1 MGIVKFKQS
10 VRDGYLEDL
19 PEAIQ
24 SKVISICKLVTN
36 KLNEKIKDEHYE
48 DLTSSNWAMSCLD
61 EFRTPPTMKGEVGSV
76 RVYKCGKQYKCMI
89 QVTGHFRNHQY
100 GWIEELLHE
109 IIADTYQE
117 VRPDIRRKFD
127 VTLNN
132 ESTRGNPNEGFD
144 IFLNK
149 QDSEKIW
156 NLFEGRKTKA
166 IKESS
171 EEYLD
176 EGFFDIFKKHKPT
189 DPPTSDVAK
198 RRYII
203 IGDDDKQSVISEFRN
218 IELNI
223 NNLLKP
229 IFDKYPIY
237 GLKLI
242 PADEKD
248 ILGNFIDINGSIGI
262 ELTNDRP
269 DMEFIISIRGIDQYE
284 FMDII
289 EKEHPDEVERLKQA
303 GHDLERRDVWTE
315 IHWTEKILGYD
326 KSLDDIC
333 TYMENIMKE
342 NFPFI
347 SDFNYVG
354 DNDSGPIYNG
364 YVDPNYLLRNIDMT
378 NIVTECTNISD
389 DLIQYYENYY
399 NKMSYDQY
407 FDERSHGKLK
417 YEYRIGYNIDD
428 GGILTAVEFELD
440 PNKITV
446 VGMNT
451 KEDNQPDMVQKLKS
465 SINRTGHIDHAT
477 GELKV
482 HAIFNK
488 NHKSYNSCR
497 IVPMFTQHMDSIIEI
512 AQELFGN
519 ELNSSM
525 TESRAD
531 EIFGKAACEF
541 VKRNH
546 MQPELYKVGELG
558 GKNKYKTTKLF
569 WNREQFYN
577 FRFTPVIRGYLNK
590 RVDNIK
596 AEKSYTGMDSP
607 GDINRL
613 TKETIRENRQ
623 KHASDLKRKLDIAKD
638 DLEDELSYQKNNNI
652 TDPES
657 IRLHEKLVKRH
668 KRNYD
673 GFING
678 RGKSVSQHAESAN
691 NTPEYNVDMTETQAK
706 RTLRTL
712 SQDIINKTKE
722 NDNYKI
728 SQYTANIY
736 ANIITKNLLPKWA
749 SGYKKLSITLDSYQ
763 SFLTFEFK
771 IPTMSQDFVSR
782 FINGREPINAFL
794 HRVPEIK
801 IKMSP
806 RIFHTMQDPDDAFN
820 FFKAAIKYY
829 DQKVENYSKR
839 LMSEAMKLNH
849 SMKHLVSTTNLSG
862 IVTLP
867 MQLLFVFDDV
877 HMNNA
882 RTFLLSD
889 EDLRAVNSFIK
900 GIYTKYAAPEKEKKK
915 IIEDVRTLVKD
926 LRESCEID
934 DNLKSLIVFPESVE
948 KWLTGQFDTEIQKSN
963 DRFIREQVDLYE
975 MNNPSSS
982 ELQYIREKFGVKK
995 LKRIPN
1001 DLVAYISIETDAI
1014 ETPNDKLMIAS
1025 YCLSKIEIVE
1035 WYIELLEVGSKKYI
1049 VPHSLPFLQNVRT
1062 QLLQCYKNIMAV
1074 KVSSNRNRPI
1084 IDIQYPKGYEG

>member
-24 SKVISICKLVTN
+24 SKVISICKLVIN

-76 RVYKCGKQYKCMI
+76 RVYKYGKQYKCMI

-117 VRPDIRRKFD
+117 IRPDIRRKFD

-156 NLFEGRKTKA
+156 NLFEGRKTKV

-176 EGFFDIFKKHKPT
+176 EGFF
-189 DPPTSDVAK
+189 
-198 RRYII
+198 
-203 IGDDDKQSVISEFRN
+203 
-218 IELNI
+218 
-223 NNLLKP
+223 
-229 IFDKYPIY
+229 
-237 GLKLI
+237 
-242 PADEKD
+242 
-248 ILGNFIDINGSIGI
+248 
-262 ELTNDRP
+262 
-269 DMEFIISIRGIDQYE
+269 
-284 FMDII
+284 
-289 EKEHPDEVERLKQA
+289 
-303 GHDLERRDVWTE
+303 
-315 IHWTEKILGYD
+315 
-326 KSLDDIC
+326 
-333 TYMENIMKE
+333 
-342 NFPFI
+342 
-347 SDFNYVG
+347 
-354 DNDSGPIYNG
+354 
-364 YVDPNYLLRNIDMT
+364 
-378 NIVTECTNISD
+378 ISD

-399 NKMSYDQY
+399 GKMSYDQY

-497 IVPMFTQHMDSIIEI
+497 IVPMFTQHMDSIIKI

-623 KHASDLKRKLDIAKD
+623 KHASDLKRKLDIVKD

-678 RGKSVSQHAESAN
+678 RGKSVSQHTESAN

-728 SQYTANIY
+728 NQYTANIY

-915 IIEDVRTLVKD
+915 IIEDVKTLVKD

>member
-24 SKVISICKLVTN
+24 SKVISICKLVIN

-76 RVYKCGKQYKCMI
+76 RVYKYGKQYKCMI

-117 VRPDIRRKFD
+117 IRPDIRRKFD

-156 NLFEGRKTKA
+156 NLFEGRKTKV

-176 EGFFDIFKKHKPT
+176 EGFF
-189 DPPTSDVAK
+189 
-198 RRYII
+198 
-203 IGDDDKQSVISEFRN
+203 
-218 IELNI
+218 
-223 NNLLKP
+223 
-229 IFDKYPIY
+229 
-237 GLKLI
+237 
-242 PADEKD
+242 
-248 ILGNFIDINGSIGI
+248 
-262 ELTNDRP
+262 
-269 DMEFIISIRGIDQYE
+269 
-284 FMDII
+284 
-289 EKEHPDEVERLKQA
+289 
-303 GHDLERRDVWTE
+303 
-315 IHWTEKILGYD
+315 
-326 KSLDDIC
+326 
-333 TYMENIMKE
+333 
-342 NFPFI
+342 
-347 SDFNYVG
+347 
-354 DNDSGPIYNG
+354 
-364 YVDPNYLLRNIDMT
+364 
-378 NIVTECTNISD
+378 ISD

-399 NKMSYDQY
+399 GKMSYDQY

-497 IVPMFTQHMDSIIEI
+497 IVPMFTQHMDSIIKI

-623 KHASDLKRKLDIAKD
+623 KHASDLKRKLDIVKD

-678 RGKSVSQHAESAN
+678 RGKSVSQHTESAN

-728 SQYTANIY
+728 NQYTANIY

-806 RIFHTMQDPDDAFN
+806 RIFHTMQDPDDGFN

-915 IIEDVRTLVKD
+915 IIEDVKTLVKD

>member
-24 SKVISICKLVTN
+24 SKVISICKLVIN

-76 RVYKCGKQYKCMI
+76 RVYKYGKQYKCMI

-117 VRPDIRRKFD
+117 IRPDIRRKFD

-156 NLFEGRKTKA
+156 NLFEGRKTKV

-176 EGFFDIFKKHKPT
+176 EGFF
-189 DPPTSDVAK
+189 
-198 RRYII
+198 
-203 IGDDDKQSVISEFRN
+203 
-218 IELNI
+218 
-223 NNLLKP
+223 
-229 IFDKYPIY
+229 
-237 GLKLI
+237 
-242 PADEKD
+242 
-248 ILGNFIDINGSIGI
+248 
-262 ELTNDRP
+262 
-269 DMEFIISIRGIDQYE
+269 
-284 FMDII
+284 
-289 EKEHPDEVERLKQA
+289 
-303 GHDLERRDVWTE
+303 
-315 IHWTEKILGYD
+315 
-326 KSLDDIC
+326 
-333 TYMENIMKE
+333 
-342 NFPFI
+342 
-347 SDFNYVG
+347 
-354 DNDSGPIYNG
+354 
-364 YVDPNYLLRNIDMT
+364 
-378 NIVTECTNISD
+378 ISD

-399 NKMSYDQY
+399 GKMSYDQY

-497 IVPMFTQHMDSIIEI
+497 IVPMFTQHMDSIIKI

-623 KHASDLKRKLDIAKD
+623 KHASDLKRKLDIVKD

-678 RGKSVSQHAESAN
+678 RGKSVSQHTESAN

-763 SFLTFEFK
+763 SFFTFEFK

-915 IIEDVRTLVKD
+915 IIEDVKTLVKD

>member
-76 RVYKCGKQYKCMI
+76 RVYKYGKQYKCMI

-117 VRPDIRRKFD
+117 IRPDIRRKFD

-156 NLFEGRKTKA
+156 NLFEGRKTKV

-176 EGFFDIFKKHKPT
+176 EGFFDIFKKNKPT
-189 DPPTSDVAK
+189 DPPISTAIPTVVK
-198 RRYII
+198 RRYIV
-203 IGDDDKQSVISEFRN
+203 IGEDDKQSIITEFRN

-229 IFDKYPIY
+229 ILDKYPIY

-248 ILGNFIDINGSIGI
+248 ILGNFTDINGSIGI
-262 ELTNDRP
+262 ELTDDRP

-289 EKEHPDEVERLKQA
+289 EKEYPDEVERLKQA

-347 SDFNYVG
+347 SDFNYIG

-364 YVDPNYLLRNIDMT
+364 YVDPNYLLRNVNTT
-378 NIVTECTNISD
+378 NVVTECTNISD
-389 DLIQYYENYY
+389 DLIQYYENYH
-399 NKMSYDQY
+399 NMSYDQY
-407 FDERSHGKLK
+407 FDEASRGKLK
-417 YEYRIGYNIDD
+417 YDFRRAFDI
-428 GGILTAVEFELD
+428 
-440 PNKITV
+440 K
-446 VGMNT
+446 
-451 KEDNQPDMVQKLKS
+451 
-465 SINRTGHIDHAT
+465 TGH
-477 GELKV
+477 
-482 HAIFNK
+482 AIK
-488 NHKSYNSCR
+488 
-497 IVPMFTQHMDSIIEI
+497 IVYS
-512 AQELFGN
+512 L
-519 ELNSSM
+519 
-525 TESRAD
+525 
-531 EIFGKAACEF
+531 
-541 VKRNH
+541 
-546 MQPELYKVGELG
+546 
-558 GKNKYKTTKLF
+558 
-569 WNREQFYN
+569 
-577 FRFTPVIRGYLNK
+577 
-590 RVDNIK
+590 DNIK
-596 AEKSYTGMDSP
+596 VTDVGSGTQSSENERNTR
-607 GDINRL
+607 I
-613 TKETIRENRQ
+613 KEVQSTITRKGNLD
-623 KHASDLKRKLDIAKD
+623 HASTGQKILKVIDRVTGKPYKDGERIECIGAYTPGCPDSSLELDEDYISYLNNKDESFKKKYIHTITVGEVDTNSTYKSTFWPKDDVKTVKLRGGYTIKQDNVGGRNSAGERLKHGRGYKLN
-638 DLEDELSYQKNNNI
+638 DLEDEILIQKG
-652 TDPES
+652 E
-657 IRLHEKLVKRH
+657 VKYKH
-668 KRNYD
+668 PSKKDKKKNPDAY
-673 GFING
+673 
-678 RGKSVSQHAESAN
+678 KSESAN

-712 SQDIINKTKE
+712 SQDIINKTKG

-801 IKMSP
+801 VKMSP

>member
-24 SKVISICKLVTN
+24 SKVISICKLVIN

-76 RVYKCGKQYKCMI
+76 RVYKYGKQYKCMI

-117 VRPDIRRKFD
+117 IRPDIRRKFD

-156 NLFEGRKTKA
+156 NLFEGRKTKV

-176 EGFFDIFKKHKPT
+176 EGFF
-189 DPPTSDVAK
+189 
-198 RRYII
+198 
-203 IGDDDKQSVISEFRN
+203 
-218 IELNI
+218 
-223 NNLLKP
+223 
-229 IFDKYPIY
+229 
-237 GLKLI
+237 
-242 PADEKD
+242 
-248 ILGNFIDINGSIGI
+248 
-262 ELTNDRP
+262 
-269 DMEFIISIRGIDQYE
+269 
-284 FMDII
+284 
-289 EKEHPDEVERLKQA
+289 
-303 GHDLERRDVWTE
+303 
-315 IHWTEKILGYD
+315 
-326 KSLDDIC
+326 
-333 TYMENIMKE
+333 
-342 NFPFI
+342 
-347 SDFNYVG
+347 
-354 DNDSGPIYNG
+354 
-364 YVDPNYLLRNIDMT
+364 
-378 NIVTECTNISD
+378 ISD

-399 NKMSYDQY
+399 GKMSYDQY

-497 IVPMFTQHMDSIIEI
+497 IVPMFTQHMDSIIKI

-590 RVDNIK
+590 RVDDIK

-623 KHASDLKRKLDIAKD
+623 KHASDLKRKLDIVKD

-678 RGKSVSQHAESAN
+678 RGKSVSQHTESAN

-728 SQYTANIY
+728 NQYTANIY

-915 IIEDVRTLVKD
+915 IIEDVKTLVKD

>member
-24 SKVISICKLVTN
+24 SKVISICKLITN

-76 RVYKCGKQYKCMI
+76 RVYKYGKQYKCMI

-117 VRPDIRRKFD
+117 IRPDIRRKFD

-156 NLFEGRKTKA
+156 NLFEGRKTKV

-189 DPPTSDVAK
+189 DPPISTAIPTVVK
-198 RRYII
+198 RRYIV
-203 IGDDDKQSVISEFRN
+203 IGEDDKQSIITEFRN

-229 IFDKYPIY
+229 ILDKYPIY

-248 ILGNFIDINGSIGI
+248 ILGNFTDINGSIGI

-284 FMDII
+284 FMNTI
-289 EKEHPDEVERLKQA
+289 EKEYPDEVERLKQA

-389 DLIQYYENYY
+389 DLIMYYENYH
-399 NKMSYDQY
+399 NMSYDQF
-407 FDERSHGKLK
+407 FDEASHGKLRYDFRLGFDYDTGHSIK
-417 YEYRIGYNIDD
+417 IIYSLDNAQIDMGGGAYRDPKLGHKKTDENIK
-428 GGILTAVEFELD
+428 LRTSKETLD
-440 PNKITV
+440 YIKSNIAKKGDLDHAPSGQRVLAIVDNKT
-446 VGMNT
+446 G
-451 KEDNQPDMVQKLKS
+451 ERLKS
-465 SINRTGHIDHAT
+465 ARVIGLYNLGVRASFDRP
-477 GELKV
+477 ELL
-482 HAIFNK
+482 
-488 NHKSYNSCR
+488 KSDLRYIQSER
-497 IVPMFTQHMDSIIEI
+497 
-512 AQELFGN
+512 
-519 ELNSSM
+519 
-525 TESRAD
+525 
-531 EIFGKAACEF
+531 
-541 VKRNH
+541 KRNEF
-546 MQPELYKVGELG
+546 PEVKVGEID
-558 GKNKYKTTKLF
+558 KQSTFKSTKLF
-569 WNREQFYN
+569 KAK
-577 FRFTPVIRGYLNK
+577 K
-590 RVDNIK
+590 RI
-596 AEKSYTGMDSP
+596 DSE
-607 GDINRL
+607 GSERNDGVN
-613 TKETIRENRQ
+613 
-623 KHASDLKRKLDIAKD
+623 KLDV
-638 DLEDELSYQKNNNI
+638 SYNQLK
-652 TDPES
+652 
-657 IRLHEKLVKRH
+657 H
-668 KRNYD
+668 
-673 GFING
+673 G
-678 RGKSVSQHAESAN
+678 RGAKLNDISIGKTRYHYDVVTYNHPSKKDKKKNPDIYKSESATN
-691 NTPEYNVDMTETQAK
+691 VPEYNVDMTEVQAK

-728 SQYTANIY
+728 NQYTANIY

-915 IIEDVRTLVKD
+915 IIEDVKTLVKD